1 MKLEDIQSAVKH
13 AAESELKRS
22 YYNACAVLSE
32 VQISKLLADLHAEV
46 YEHSETDSPAI

>member
-13 AAESELKRS
+13 AAESELKRA

-32 VQISKLLADLHAEV
+32 VQISKLLADLYSEV
-46 YEHSETDSPAI
+46 YEHSETDTFAV